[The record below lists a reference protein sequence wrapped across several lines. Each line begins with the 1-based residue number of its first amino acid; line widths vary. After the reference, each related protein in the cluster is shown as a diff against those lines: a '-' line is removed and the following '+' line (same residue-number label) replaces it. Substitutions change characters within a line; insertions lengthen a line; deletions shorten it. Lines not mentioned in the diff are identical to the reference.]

1 MNKGPVMP
9 LLSLADESHHD
20 FPGDPYALSKNKKPL
35 LREALEVGVISSHPR
50 TVYGGEP
57 HRLGGKLYVVR
68 QGFVNINLQDVWQL
82 PRDKEETSWSCSVG
96 LNPCFFALPRM
107 PVMQTQSLIFRSDD
121 DHQDLQRGQGPAPT
135 GSGAVF
141 AGREKY
147 SKEQGSRRFPLD
159 RAEIFARPLA
169 IPAG

>member
-107 PVMQTQSLIFRSDD
+107 PVMSPRGSIVCSEYPVIQILAVAG
-121 DHQDLQRGQGPAPT
+121 LQRLSLDQFKGSRTVRKSLSPQE
-135 GSGAVF
+135 SGAVQF
-141 AGREKY
+141 LLKNAVRKV
-147 SKEQGSRRFPLD
+147 
-159 RAEIFARPLA
+159 I
-169 IPAG
+169 

>member
-107 PVMQTQSLIFRSDD
+107 PVMSPRGSIVCSEYPVIQIFAVAG
-121 DHQDLQRGQGPAPT
+121 LQRLSLYQFKGSRSVRSSLGPQE
-135 GSGAVF
+135 SGAVQF
-141 AGREKY
+141 LLKNAVRKV
-147 SKEQGSRRFPLD
+147 
-159 RAEIFARPLA
+159 I
-169 IPAG
+169 